1 MIKSI
6 IKETCIMLLLC
17 VAIVLVLGVIF
28 YDYIPANK
36 AIPNKL
42 ATYSTPENV
51 REEIEQEVEG
61 SEFNKQENLTY
72 DITGADLDL
81 FEKTNSFISGK
92 PDPFAASTI
101 VEENT
106 TNEIGSTS
114 GGSSSGSS
122 GGSSSGSSS
131 SSGSKNTADKN
142 STDTYF
148 ENPEGLK

>member
-1 MIKSI
+1 MIKSV

-17 VAIVLVLGVIF
+17 VAIVLVLGVVF

-36 AIPNKL
+36 TIPNKL

-51 REEIEQEVEG
+51 KQEIEQEVEG
-61 SEFNKQENLTY
+61 TEFNKQENLTY
-72 DITGADLDL
+72 DITGADLDM
-81 FEKTNSFISGK
+81 FEKTNSFVSGK
-92 PDPFAASTI
+92 PDPFAASPT

-106 TNEIGSTS
+106 SNEIG
-114 GGSSSGSS
+114 GSNGGSS
-122 GGSSSGSSS
+122 GG